1 MRKCAGGGG
10 EAVSKQAEFSY
21 SSAAR
26 VMRDSRR
33 CAGAVRVQ
41 SAVSAGA
48 GAPCV
53 RIPVTYAYSPPRTA
67 KGGMACLPRWLAR
80 TLGWARRGRTADL
93 ATWTSVAF
101 DSMSVLFAADRLHV
115 SVPMLG
121 HAAKIWRSIAAAA

>member
-1 MRKCAGGGG
+1 
-10 EAVSKQAEFSY
+10 
-21 SSAAR
+21 
-26 VMRDSRR
+26 MRDSRG

-53 RIPVTYAYSPPRTA
+53 RIPVMYAYSPPRAA

-93 ATWTSVAF
+93 ATWTSAAF
-101 DSMSVLFAADRLHV
+101 DSMPVLFSVAAQHV
-115 SVPMLG
+115 SVLSSVMQQS
-121 HAAKIWRSIAAAA
+121 AATALQQQHQLKVQQQYQLADQRLQRPRRAL